1 MLEGIDLSQIQ
12 EAGARELIIR
22 LLNLVEQLSA
32 DLRQAQQENQRLR
45 DEIARLKGEKGQPN
59 IKPNASPG
67 IGTILQKKNGKAEPN
82 RKIPPLRLK
91 SQRLSACGLIA
102 RKS

>member
-32 DLRQAQQENQRLR
+32 DLREAQQEVQRLR
-45 DEIARLKGEKGQPN
+45 DENARLKGEKGKPK
-59 IKPNASPG
+59 IKPNAD
-67 IGTILQKKNGKAEPN
+67 
-82 RKIPPLRLK
+82 
-91 SQRLSACGLIA
+91 
-102 RKS
+102 RKSVV